1 MKEPLGPPLD
11 KDTPESRKSFERIR
25 QAAREVK
32 SPSQID
38 KFKEAARELGCDESE
53 ERFEEALRKIGRK
66 KPPQPK
72 DESKGG

>member
-1 MKEPLGPPLD
+1 MAVPRGTTGERQGKSGPV
-11 KDTPESRKSFERIR
+11 ESRERS
-25 QAAREVK
+25 QA
-32 SPSQID
+32 D

-72 DESKGG
+72 GEPKKKRAPAK